1 MEKSASLAERF
12 FWTLPQ
18 FRILSDPSKK
28 RVIFMSDFGT
38 GKTSLLK
45 AKAQML
51 LDQNQKIVIISFEN
65 KVSSQESILAVQ
77 LKTEFPS
84 KVHSLK
90 GSGNNCLVIFLHV
103 FSYEFG
109 HFTKCFSFMSKFG
122 KNWARSKWFPINPY
136 DCFRLDLRVNIFPSK
151 FKCLI

>member
-1 MEKSASLAERF
+1 MQKYAEEKMEKSASLAERF

-45 AKAQML
+45 AKTQML
-51 LDQNQKIVIISFEN
+51 LDQKFVIISFEN
-65 KVSSQESILAVQ
+65 KESSQESILAVQ

-84 KVHSLK
+84 KVRSLK
-90 GSGNNCLVIFLHV
+90 GSGNHCLVNFTCFL
-103 FSYEFG
+103 
-109 HFTKCFSFMSKFG
+109 
-122 KNWARSKWFPINPY
+122 
-136 DCFRLDLRVNIFPSK
+136 L
-151 FKCLI
+151 